1 MNSFYTGTHT
11 KQKQTL
17 NYLFK
22 SLNTFH
28 VSAVFL
34 TQMRHLKQHLKNTG
48 LSNMWM
54 LGKKIEQLLVEENEK
69 HNFFWSW

>member
-1 MNSFYTGTHT
+1 MNSFHTGTHT
-11 KQKQTL
+11 KQKQPL
-17 NYLFK
+17 K

-48 LSNMWM
+48 VSNMWM
-54 LGKKIEQLLVEENEK
+54 LGKKIEQLLVEENDK
-69 HNFFWSW
+69 A